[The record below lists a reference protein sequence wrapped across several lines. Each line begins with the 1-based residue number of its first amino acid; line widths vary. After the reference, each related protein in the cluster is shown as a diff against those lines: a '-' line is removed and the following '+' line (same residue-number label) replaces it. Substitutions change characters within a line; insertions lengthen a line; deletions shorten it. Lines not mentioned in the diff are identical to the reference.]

1 MSIDQS
7 MRKSSKAGPKFLGT
21 GKAIKLPFVIGT
33 PEYDRH
39 PYAGI
44 VFTGTDFEQTEH
56 F

>member
-1 MSIDQS
+1 M
-7 MRKSSKAGPKFLGT
+7 GT

-44 VFTGTDFEQTEH
+44 IFTGTDVEQVDH
-56 F
+56 FQNEQEQLKEDKANE